1 MPVAFHQLLS
11 GFADG
16 DAISHCAVTLQ
27 EVFRRWG
34 AASEIYVV
42 NGRVA
47 PAMRHLCRP
56 LSEYRGIPGDVAIH
70 HYSIASPAVETYL
83 QTAARRVM
91 IYHNITPPDYFAGF
105 DDRVAAQLREALAR
119 LPEVVA
125 SSHACWAD
133 SAFNALDLTGA
144 GCAQA
149 RVFPLVFSSEPLD
162 VPDDGRVT
170 DKFKVKLTN
179 VLYVGRIAPNK
190 RVENLIETFY
200 WYHKNLNPFSR
211 LIIIGSDRSCP
222 AYFDMLRMLV
232 GDYDLANVCFEGFA
246 SPEGLPSYYRLADVF
261 VSTSD
266 HEGYCLPLLEAMHMG
281 VPVVA
286 HGIGGMP
293 EALGGAGVQ
302 YRGLKPSEL
311 SYLLHRVIHDDA
323 VRAEVLASQARRMEA
338 VRKRDIEGEL
348 RELLAELPVVVPS

>member
-1 MPVAFHQLLS
+1 MAGAIHQLLS

-16 DAISHCAVTLQ
+16 DAISHSALTLQ

-34 AASEIYVV
+34 VASEIYVV
-42 NGRVA
+42 DGHVA
-47 PAMRHLCRP
+47 PAMQHRCKP
-56 LSEYRGIPGDVAIH
+56 LSAYRGDAADVAIH
-70 HYSIASPAVETYL
+70 HYSIASPAVEVYV
-83 QTAARRVM
+83 QTPAQRVM

-105 DDRVAAQLREALAR
+105 DDRVALQLREALR
-119 LPEVVA
+119 QLPEVVA
-125 SSHACWAD
+125 RSHACWAD
-133 SAFNALDLTGA
+133 SAFNAQDLTAA
-144 GCAQA
+144 GCARA
-149 RVFPLVFSSEPLD
+149 RVFPLVFSSAPLD
-162 VPDDGRVT
+162 VPDDCRVM

-179 VLYVGRIAPNK
+179 LLYVGRIAPNK
-190 RVENLIETFY
+190 RVETLIEAFY

-211 LIIIGSDRSCP
+211 LILIGSDRSCS

-246 SPEGLPSYYRLADVF
+246 SPEGLPSYYRLADAF

-266 HEGYCLPLLEAMHMG
+266 HEGYCLPLLEAMHLG

-293 EALGGAGVQ
+293 EAMNGAGVQ
-302 YRGLKPSEL
+302 YRGLKPVEL
-311 SYLLHRVIHDDA
+311 SYLLHRVISEPGLRSD
-323 VRAEVLASQARRMEA
+323 VLASQARRMEE

-348 RELLAELPVVVPS
+348 RVLLGELPGVRPA